1 METSVLFT
9 TAARAIVLTLC
20 WLLSLEVAGQQGNG
34 QVISHGAVIR
44 GDTTKRQLALV
55 FTGHQF
61 ADGGTA
67 ILNALEEEQVKASF
81 FFTGDF
87 YRNNAFGPLIEDIK
101 QRGHYLGAHSDKH
114 LLYCDWEQRDRLL
127 VSKQDFAED
136 LKNNYREMAQFGIE
150 KEDARFYLP
159 PYEWYNDSISKWT
172 AEMGLQVVDFT
183 PGTRSNADY
192 TSPEME
198 NYVSSEAILRSIM
211 EQETSKGM
219 NGFMLLMHIG
229 VSPKRTDKFYD
240 KLCLLISTLRQR
252 GYRLVT
258 VDELLCLQN

>member
-9 TAARAIVLTLC
+9 SAARATVLTLC
-20 WLLSLEVAGQQGNG
+20 WLLALEVAGQPGKG
-34 QVISHGAVIR
+34 QLISHGAVIR
-44 GDTTKRQLALV
+44 GDTAKRQLALV

-61 ADGGTA
+61 AEGGSA
-67 ILNALEEEQVKASF
+67 ILKALEEEQVKASF

-87 YRNNAFGPLIEDIK
+87 YRRIAFRPLIEDIK
-101 QRGHYLGAHSDKH
+101 RRGHYLGAHSDKH

-127 VSKQDFAED
+127 VSKQEFAED
-136 LKNNYREMAQFGIE
+136 LKNNYREMAKFGIG
-150 KEDARFYLP
+150 KEDARCYLP

-172 AEMGLQVVDFT
+172 AEMGLQLVNFT

-211 EQETSKGM
+211 DQETSKGLS
-219 NGFMLLMHIG
+219 GFILLMHIG

-240 KLCLLISTLRQR
+240 KLPILISTLRQR
-252 GYRLVT
+252 GYHLVT
-258 VDELLCLQN
+258 VDELLCLQH